1 MEKINRKTIVVAQE
15 EANIHEKEYLDIF
28 NKLSVLEEECKR
40 LKDSLRCR
48 YCGDKIYAKGYCKA
62 CYNRAIVFGLPLKR
76 KYESKEQVQPRTPRT
91 NLSKIREI
99 GFTDKAELT
108 RDDFETIVL
117 FSTLSERSKDV
128 MSMYFCE
135 NKTHREIAAKCGF
148 TYQRSQQIV
157 NASMKKCRLVWRKD
171 KEVE

>member
-1 MEKINRKTIVVAQE
+1 MEKIGRKIVVVAQE
-15 EANIHEKEYLDIF
+15 EANIHEKEYLDTCY
-28 NKLSVLEEECKR
+28 KLSVLEEECKR
-40 LKDSLRCR
+40 LKDSLKCR

-76 KYESKEQVQPRTPRT
+76 KYQGKEQPQPQPKT

-117 FSTLSERSKDV
+117 FSTLSERSKDI
-128 MSMYFCE
+128 MRMYFCE
-135 NKTHREIAAKCGF
+135 NKTHREIAAIYGF
-148 TYQRSQQIV
+148 TCQRSQQIV
-157 NASMKKCRLVWRKD
+157 HKSMKKCRLVWRKN